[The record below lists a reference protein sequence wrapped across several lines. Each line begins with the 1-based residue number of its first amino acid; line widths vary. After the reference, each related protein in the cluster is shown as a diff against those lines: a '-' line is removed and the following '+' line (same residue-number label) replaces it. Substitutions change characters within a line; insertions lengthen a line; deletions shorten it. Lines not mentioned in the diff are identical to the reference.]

1 MRKGRSAELIVRRNN
16 ALWERWLYWTEDK
29 RLRFDDAVRKL
40 ANDEFFLSE
49 ERVIGL
55 LRQMIKEDKKVVP
68 KSGFKGFRLKCDI

>member
-40 ANDEFFLSE
+40 ANDEFFYLKNE
-49 ERVIGL
+49 L
-55 LRQMIKEDKKVVP
+55 LACCVK
-68 KSGFKGFRLKCDI
+68 